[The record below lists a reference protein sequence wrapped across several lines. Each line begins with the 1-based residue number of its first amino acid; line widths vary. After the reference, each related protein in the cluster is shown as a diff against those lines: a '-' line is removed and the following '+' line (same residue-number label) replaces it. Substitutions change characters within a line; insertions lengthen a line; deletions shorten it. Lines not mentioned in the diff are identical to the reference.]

1 MLIWY
6 SGKITAYLIILQ
18 RQARQGGQDKVE
30 LQGQVAKGVIPGVPG
45 KDYPVNS
52 VDALKKK
59 NPASFSNLK
68 PAPAHLITPGTRQD
82 PVGP

>member
-1 MLIWY
+1 MIEWRND
-6 SGKITAYLIILQ
+6 GILNYFQ

-68 PAPAHLITPGTRQD
+68 PAPAHLITPGTPRIQ
-82 PVGP
+82 